1 MALPYRIDHK
11 PGPGLKLGDWVGEY
25 ARTLDTFFYVDDA
38 DVDDPAGGR
47 YVGDKNMIAGALIV
61 PPCQAHYIVHAKA
74 SIRADLADDD
84 KDNDEPVGAQ
94 VKAQLLVGP
103 YRVPGWDELE
113 TDDRALKLLSG
124 DPGLPVDPAQVS
136 LLNRDLTRVHLVRHR
151 DDPGADLMGVAL
163 QVVTMITGDRREFS
177 GSDWLRI
184 DLRLDA
190 EADAKSSYDLSI
202 HGVRITATAIDWASG
217 GAPAVKPW
225 S

>member
-1 MALPYRIDHK
+1 
-11 PGPGLKLGDWVGEY
+11 
-25 ARTLDTFFYVDDA
+25 
-38 DVDDPAGGR
+38 
-47 YVGDKNMIAGALIV
+47 
-61 PPCQAHYIVHAKA
+61 
-74 SIRADLADDD
+74 
-84 KDNDEPVGAQ
+84 
-94 VKAQLLVGP
+94 
-103 YRVPGWDELE
+103 
-113 TDDRALKLLSG
+113 
-124 DPGLPVDPAQVS
+124 LPVDPAQVS